1 MNCYLRHHVTALV
14 GLLFIVFWLPACS
27 KTPDSPE
34 SESVLPD
41 KGVQQQERVQRQEG
55 VQKQEVTR
63 YRELS
68 AEDQIKAQNLLR
80 EGQLHIEVSRKLRME
95 NPGKGIE
102 ACRKVLAEYGD
113 TEYAEQAYALLR
125 RVPERYKKDY
135 NITDEELGL

>member
-1 MNCYLRHHVTALV
+1 MMNYLRHHATIFV
-14 GLLFIVFWLPACS
+14 GFLFIILWLPACS
-27 KTPDSPE
+27 KAPDNSEPE
-34 SESVLPD
+34 RVLPD
-41 KGVQQQERVQRQEG
+41 KEPRQQERVQQQSG
-55 VQKQEVTR
+55 LKQEAVR

-102 ACRKVLAEYGD
+102 ACRRVLAEYGD
-113 TEYAEQAYALLR
+113 TEYAEQAYTLLR
-125 RVPERYKKDY
+125 RVPERYKQQY